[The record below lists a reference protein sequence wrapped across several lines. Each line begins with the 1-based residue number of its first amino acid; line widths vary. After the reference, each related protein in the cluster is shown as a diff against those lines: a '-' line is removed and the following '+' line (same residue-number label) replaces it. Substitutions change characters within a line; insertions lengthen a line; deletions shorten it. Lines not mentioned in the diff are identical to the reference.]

1 MITVHCE
8 LKDNKLYKLV
18 DEAFVNE
25 AGMKKVSKGN
35 YEGDAST
42 FSSSYMSIR
51 ELFDTKGFINNV
63 IKFTRNCGD
72 GDGEFDLVEHY
83 NWLSAQGWL

>member
-1 MITVHCE
+1 MIAVHCE

-35 YEGDAST
+35 YECSGNT
-42 FSSSYMSIR
+42 IFNSSFLAVDNLLKI
-51 ELFDTKGFINNV
+51 KGFINNV
-63 IKFTRNCGD
+63 VIFTRDVNGC
-72 GDGEFDLVEHY
+72 
-83 NWLSAQGWL
+83 